1 MAIYICCVHCYQK
14 LLVMYLYMSEA
25 HSNYTT
31 ALLCDRVNVLMTSTI
46 YRVNVLMTLTI
57 YRVNVLMTLNI
68 YRVNVL
74 MTLTIYS
81 QCAHDID
88 YL

>member
-1 MAIYICCVHCYQK
+1 
-14 LLVMYLYMSEA
+14 
-25 HSNYTT
+25 
-31 ALLCDRVNVLMTSTI
+31 
-46 YRVNVLMTLTI
+46 MTLTI